1 MNTKTVAVISF
12 VLFCFLCMADHQMG
26 QIKLAEAT
34 SSRMPLIVSAKHVPI
49 AGDIV
54 VYPCTPR
61 GCEKGEACCDC
72 DVSKVP
78 PACLKCCHW
87 PTGGRD

>member
-1 MNTKTVAVISF
+1 MNMKTVAVISF

-34 SSRMPLIVSAKHVPI
+34 SRRMPLTLIVSAKHVPL

-54 VYPCTPR
+54 VYRTCSYDFSRTFLSFSSV
-61 GCEKGEACCDC
+61 CNYILF
-72 DVSKVP
+72 SIF
-78 PACLKCCHW
+78 
-87 PTGGRD
+87 